1 MKQEQLIQ
9 LAHKETDMEKID
21 IMLEPVREFLLQIAG
36 FIPKLA
42 LALGVLVAGLLLAK
56 FARFA
61 IIKALRAI
69 NFNVLTERAG
79 LEEFLAHGGIQTD
92 TTGIF
97 GLLAYWLVILAA
109 LIIGCNS
116 LGLTYITGLLGEVVL
131 FVPKVIVALLILAF
145 GAYFARFVANAVVT
159 YCKNIAMQDAD
170 VLGKLA
176 QYAIMTFVILIAL
189 DQVNVGGDIVR
200 QSFLIILAGAVFAI
214 ALAFGL
220 GGKDAAAELIDRWW
234 PRQGKK
240 DRV

>member
-1 MKQEQLIQ
+1 
-9 LAHKETDMEKID
+9 MEKVD
-21 IMLEPVREFLLQIAG
+21 LMLEPARAFLLQIAG
-36 FIPKLA
+36 FLPKLA
-42 LALGVLVAGLLLAK
+42 LAIGVLIAGWLFAK

-61 IIKALRAI
+61 TVKALRTI

-79 LEEFLAHGGIQTD
+79 LDGFLHQGGIQTD

-97 GLLAYWLVILAA
+97 GALIYWLVILAA
-109 LIIGCNS
+109 LIIGFNGM
-116 LGLTYITGLLGEVVL
+116 GLTYIPGLLGDVVR

-145 GAYFARFVANAVVT
+145 GAYFARFVGSAVIT
-159 YCKNIAMQDAD
+159 YCRNINLQDAD

-176 QYAIMTFVILIAL
+176 QYAIMTFVVLIAL

-200 QSFLIILAGAVFAI
+200 QSFLIILAGVVFAL

-234 PRQGKK
+234 PRQGRG
-240 DRV
+240 DGD